1 MKKFKKEPA
10 PDKENLDED
19 IIEAEEELE
28 TEEQEAEQSAA
39 DEEIEKLKAENRQL
53 KEEFLRAYADAE
65 NTKKRCAQEIEKTTN
80 TPFPLLPK
88 NC

>member
-28 TEEQEAEQSAA
+28 LSL
-39 DEEIEKLKAENRQL
+39 IH
-53 KEEFLRAYADAE
+53 
-65 NTKKRCAQEIEKTTN
+65 I
-80 TPFPLLPK
+80 
-88 NC
+88 

>member
-65 NTKKRCAQEIEKTTN
+65 SVARKRLKKTTN